1 MEEMDTVALFDPSLP
16 KILSK
21 SLFLCFRVWSFD
33 WTSVLSFPSLVPLPG
48 VFPFLYL
55 FVCLFVLNLS
65 LCFGSYHVMLHTII
79 VY

>member
-1 MEEMDTVALFDPSLP
+1 
-16 KILSK
+16 
-21 SLFLCFRVWSFD
+21 
-33 WTSVLSFPSLVPLPG
+33 LPG